1 MVITSPPYLLKRLGR
16 DVKQQAIGQEPS
28 LDGYIEHLLG
38 VFDEVQRVLKKQGT
52 LFLNIGD
59 TCREKNLM
67 MVPARLGVSS
77 FLCKRPFDQRG
88 TVSPGIYIL
97 RVSVAG
103 DAFARTENRLI
114 SVAYWSPTDG

>member
-1 MVITSPPYLLKRLGR
+1 LVITSPPYLLKKLGR

-77 FLCKRPFDQRG
+77 FLCKRRSIPALWLLRRLSLSGLDRG
-88 TVSPGIYIL
+88 
-97 RVSVAG
+97 
-103 DAFARTENRLI
+103 
-114 SVAYWSPTDG
+114 WSRI